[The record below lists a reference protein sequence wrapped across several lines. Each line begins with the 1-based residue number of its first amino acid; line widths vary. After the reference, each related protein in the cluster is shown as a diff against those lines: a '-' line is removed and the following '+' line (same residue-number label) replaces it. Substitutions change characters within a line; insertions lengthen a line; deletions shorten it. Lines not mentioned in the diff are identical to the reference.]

1 MKPTAHR
8 SVNQKATTL
17 GAKLVM
23 CITTTGDVAR
33 ALARHRPDVPL
44 IAFCFDA
51 PVARRLQ
58 LHRAVHPVLLTTS
71 DRASQDRLLLS
82 SSDDE
87 IGDGPSAAGGG
98 DVSGGTAAA
107 DAESAVLRDRMGG
120 AVRMGLL
127 RTEAVRTAK
136 EMGWVRP
143 GDRVV
148 CVDRNRS
155 RHATGGSLDSIRI
168 GTNMKVFTVV

>member
-1 MKPTAHR
+1 M
-8 SVNQKATTL
+8 
-17 GAKLVM
+17 
-23 CITTTGDVAR
+23 
-33 ALARHRPDVPL
+33 
-44 IAFCFDA
+44 
-51 PVARRLQ
+51 
-58 LHRAVHPVLLTTS
+58 
-71 DRASQDRLLLS
+71 
-82 SSDDE
+82 
-87 IGDGPSAAGGG
+87 
-98 DVSGGTAAA
+98 SGGTAAA